1 MFRCYK
7 ISTKTNNR
15 GDLKCHVVCLN
26 LLITVKSGHD
36 RNEARH
42 RRVSRDMNTERCD
55 VERFSLLV
63 TSGFAG
69 ILSVPFSLQILPE
82 KIN

>member
-7 ISTKTNNR
+7 DSAKTNNR

-26 LLITVKSGHD
+26 LLITVKPGHD
-36 RNEARH
+36 SNEARH
-42 RRVSRDMNTERCD
+42 RRVSRVMNTERCN

-69 ILSVPFSLQILPE
+69 ILYLPFSLHILP
-82 KIN
+82 

>member
-7 ISTKTNNR
+7 ISIRTNNR

-69 ILSVPFSLQILPE
+69 ILSVPFSSDTS
-82 KIN
+82 

>member
-7 ISTKTNNR
+7 DSTKTNNR

-26 LLITVKSGHD
+26 LLITVKPGHD

-42 RRVSRDMNTERCD
+42 RRVSRVVNTERCD

-82 KIN
+82 KLN